1 MAYCHC
7 AIQEY
12 KETIYYQETF
22 VLDQALS
29 RYVFIIFISK
39 EIYPT
44 DGIQMGESTQRMQII
59 KRKASNM
66 KGYNRENKKSKQ
78 SLWSGYNSV
87 YRRSYVLAIGGSV
100 FIEAGA
106 VEIFAFSLE
115 NHHGVNSEKNWV
127 YGLIIT
133 DTFTASYLIGVLP
146 NRRTT
151 TGQLAKSL
159 LPVGVMMCVLTEHDL
174 ILLDC
179 CDIVDSATGYLLEFF
194 AYMASSHLVIH
205 ISVPKETESD

>member
-29 RYVFIIFISK
+29 
-39 EIYPT
+39 P
-44 DGIQMGESTQRMQII
+44 
-59 KRKASNM
+59 
-66 KGYNRENKKSKQ
+66 
-78 SLWSGYNSV
+78 
-87 YRRSYVLAIGGSV
+87 IGGSV

-133 DTFTASYLIGVLP
+133 DVSFLTISCVKQLILVATRLEKHFLDASKHDISALLSTSSADV
-146 NRRTT
+146 T
-151 TGQLAKSL
+151 TGTNCSDGENSTMTSTQTDNFAEVSESMKEQEFILREIPLKL
-159 LPVGVMMCVLTEHDL
+159 FDL
-174 ILLDC
+174 KN
-179 CDIVDSATGYLLEFF
+179 YL
-194 AYMASSHLVIH
+194 
-205 ISVPKETESD
+205 

>member
-78 SLWSGYNSV
+78 RFLVTLNMIIFWFGKSAYRSV
-87 YRRSYVLAIGGSV
+87 
-100 FIEAGA
+100 
-106 VEIFAFSLE
+106 
-115 NHHGVNSEKNWV
+115 V
-127 YGLIIT
+127 Y
-133 DTFTASYLIGVLP
+133 P
-146 NRRTT
+146 
-151 TGQLAKSL
+151 
-159 LPVGVMMCVLTEHDL
+159 
-174 ILLDC
+174 IL
-179 CDIVDSATGYLLEFF
+179 
-194 AYMASSHLVIH
+194 
-205 ISVPKETESD
+205 

>member
-1 MAYCHC
+1 
-7 AIQEY
+7 
-12 KETIYYQETF
+12 
-22 VLDQALS
+22 
-29 RYVFIIFISK
+29 
-39 EIYPT
+39 
-44 DGIQMGESTQRMQII
+44 MGESTQRMQII

-133 DTFTASYLIGVLP
+133 DVSFLTIS
-146 NRRTT
+146 
-151 TGQLAKSL
+151 
-159 LPVGVMMCVLTEHDL
+159 CVKQL
-174 ILLDC
+174 ILVATRLEKHFLDASKH
-179 CDIVDSATGYLLEFF
+179 DISALLSTSSADVTNGNQLLFQHSLVVYLPTEYYMDLE
-194 AYMASSHLVIH
+194 I
-205 ISVPKETESD
+205 